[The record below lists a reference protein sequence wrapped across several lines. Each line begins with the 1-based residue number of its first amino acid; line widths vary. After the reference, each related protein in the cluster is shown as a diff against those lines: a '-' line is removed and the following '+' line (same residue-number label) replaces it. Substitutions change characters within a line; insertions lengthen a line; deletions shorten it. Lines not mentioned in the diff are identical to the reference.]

1 MREFKDD
8 EGRPWRL
15 VMTVG
20 AAARVR
26 DLVQLDIVDEEPQ
39 ADGSTSKVD
48 RRIPFDL
55 IDVSNIG
62 RALEVIRSR
71 YTTVGE
77 VLYAMMCRQV
87 DERKMTRED
96 FLDGLRGDSL
106 EAAQKAL
113 EEELIDF
120 FPLRLRRMI
129 AQLVSR
135 MDELQAELANRAE
148 AQLQQTTVESLLEV
162 SGTPSTRPPES
173 SEYIQE
179 SGPSANCSP
188 LETLA

>member
-1 MREFKDD
+1 MREFKDN

-15 VMTVG
+15 AITVG
-20 AAARVR
+20 AAARVK
-26 DLVQLDIVDEEPQ
+26 DMVQIDIVEEEQQ
-39 ADGSTSKVD
+39 ADGSIRKID

-55 IDVSNIG
+55 IDVSSIG

-71 YTTVGE
+71 YTTIGE
-77 VLYAMMCRQV
+77 VLYAILCRQV
-87 DERKMTRED
+87 DERKMSRED

-113 EEELIDF
+113 EEELVDF

-148 AQLQQTTVESLLEV
+148 AQLQKATVESLLEA
-162 SGTPSTRPPES
+162 SGTPSTRPQES
-173 SEYIQE
+173 SEYIPE

-188 LETLA
+188 LETLV

>member
-1 MREFKDD
+1 MREFKDN

-15 VMTVG
+15 AITVG
-20 AAARVR
+20 AAARVK
-26 DLVQLDIVDEEPQ
+26 DMVQIDIVEEEQQ
-39 ADGSTSKVD
+39 ADGSIRKID

-55 IDVSNIG
+55 IDVSSIG

-71 YTTVGE
+71 YTTIGE
-77 VLYAMMCRQV
+77 VLYAILCRQV
-87 DERKMTRED
+87 DERKLSRED

-113 EEELIDF
+113 EEELVDF

-148 AQLQQTTVESLLEV
+148 AQLQKTTVESLLEA
-162 SGTPSTRPPES
+162 SGTPSTRPQES
-173 SEYIQE
+173 SEYIPE

-188 LETLA
+188 LETLV

>member
-1 MREFKDD
+1 MREFKDN

-15 VMTVG
+15 AITVG
-20 AAARVR
+20 AAARVK
-26 DLVQLDIVDEEPQ
+26 DMVQIDIVEEEQ
-39 ADGSTSKVD
+39 QGDGSSRKID

-55 IDVSNIG
+55 IDVASIG

-71 YTTVGE
+71 YTTIGE
-77 VLYAMMCRQV
+77 VLYAILCRQV

-113 EEELIDF
+113 EEELVDF

-148 AQLQQTTVESLLEV
+148 AQLQRTTVESLLEA
-162 SGTPSTRPPES
+162 SGTPSTRPQES
-173 SEYIQE
+173 SEYIPE
-179 SGPSANCSP
+179 SGPSVNCSP
-188 LETLA
+188 LETLV

>member
-1 MREFKDD
+1 MREFKDN

-15 VMTVG
+15 AITVG
-20 AAARVR
+20 AAARVK
-26 DLVQLDIVDEEPQ
+26 DMVQIDIVEEEQQ
-39 ADGSTSKVD
+39 ADGSIRKID

-55 IDVSNIG
+55 IDVSSIG

-71 YTTVGE
+71 YTTIGE
-77 VLYAMMCRQV
+77 VLYAILCRQV
-87 DERKMTRED
+87 DERKLTRED

-113 EEELIDF
+113 EEELVDF

-148 AQLQQTTVESLLEV
+148 AQLQQTTVQSLLEA
-162 SGTPSTRPPES
+162 SGTPSTRPQES
-173 SEYIQE
+173 SEYIPE
-179 SGPSANCSP
+179 SGPSVNCSP
-188 LETLA
+188 LETLV

>member
-15 VMTVG
+15 AITVG

-26 DLVQLDIVDEEPQ
+26 DMVQIDIVDEEPQ
-39 ADGSTSKVD
+39 ADGSTRKVD

-77 VLYAMMCRQV
+77 VLYAIMCRQV

-113 EEELIDF
+113 EEELVDF

-135 MDELQAELANRAE
+135 MDELQAELASRAE
-148 AQLQQTTVESLLEV
+148 AQLQQTTVESLLEA
-162 SGTPSTRPPES
+162 SGTPSTRLPES
-173 SEYIQE
+173 SEYTQE

-188 LETLA
+188 LETLV

>member
-1 MREFKDD
+1 MREFKDN

-15 VMTVG
+15 AITVG
-20 AAARVR
+20 AAARVK
-26 DLVQLDIVDEEPQ
+26 DMVQIDIVDEEPQ
-39 ADGSTSKVD
+39 ADGSTRKID
-48 RRIPFDL
+48 RQIPFDL
-55 IDVSNIG
+55 IDVSSIG

-71 YTTVGE
+71 YTTIGE
-77 VLYAMMCRQV
+77 VLYAILCRQV

-113 EEELIDF
+113 EEELVDF

-148 AQLQQTTVESLLEV
+148 AQLQQTTVESLLEA
-162 SGTPSTRPPES
+162 SGTPSTRPQES
-173 SEYIQE
+173 SEYIPE

-188 LETLA
+188 LETLV

>member
-26 DLVQLDIVDEEPQ
+26 DLVQIDIVDEESQ
-39 ADGSTSKVD
+39 ADGSTRKVD

-87 DERKMTRED
+87 DERKMSRED

-113 EEELIDF
+113 EEELVDF

-135 MDELQAELANRAE
+135 MDELQAELASRAE

-162 SGTPSTRPPES
+162 SGTPSTRPLGS
-173 SEYIQE
+173 SEYIPE

-188 LETLA
+188 LETLV

>member
-26 DLVQLDIVDEEPQ
+26 DLVQIDIVDEEPQ
-39 ADGSTSKVD
+39 ADGSTRKVD

-113 EEELIDF
+113 EEELVDF

-135 MDELQAELANRAE
+135 MDELQAELASRAE

-162 SGTPSTRPPES
+162 SGTPSTRPQES
-173 SEYIQE
+173 SEYIPE

-188 LETLA
+188 LETLV

>member
-1 MREFKDD
+1 MREFKDN

-15 VMTVG
+15 AITVG
-20 AAARVR
+20 AAARVK
-26 DLVQLDIVDEEPQ
+26 DMVQIDIVEEEQQ
-39 ADGSTSKVD
+39 ADGSIRKID

-55 IDVSNIG
+55 IDVSSIG

-71 YTTVGE
+71 YTTIGE
-77 VLYAMMCRQV
+77 VLYAILCRQV
-87 DERKMTRED
+87 DERKLTRED

-113 EEELIDF
+113 EEELVDF

-148 AQLQQTTVESLLEV
+148 AQLQQTTVESLLEA
-162 SGTPSTRPPES
+162 SGTPSTRPQES
-173 SEYIQE
+173 SEYIPE
-179 SGPSANCSP
+179 SGPSVNCSP
-188 LETLA
+188 LETLV